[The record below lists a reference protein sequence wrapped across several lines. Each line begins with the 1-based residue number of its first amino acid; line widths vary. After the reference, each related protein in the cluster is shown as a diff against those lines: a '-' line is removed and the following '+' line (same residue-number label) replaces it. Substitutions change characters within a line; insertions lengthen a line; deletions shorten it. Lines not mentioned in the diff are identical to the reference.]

1 MAIASRD
8 VTRIVLAGIGV
19 TSIASIVYI
28 GGPFVEIGGYH
39 PFQSYI
45 VRELAVLLLVS
56 GFASFAGFKFFRR
69 RKHAKALAA
78 GITEA
83 DKKENDEPIL
93 KDKLKDALATLKS
106 ASGGKKDY
114 LYDLPWYLL
123 IGPPGSGKTTA
134 LINSGLKFPLLRGA
148 TPAAIAGVGGTRYCD
163 WWFTEEAVLID
174 TAGRY
179 TTQDSDATI
188 DKESWLSF
196 LGLLKKNR
204 PRQPINGVIVAI
216 SLEDLLTLSA
226 AELSAHANAIR
237 SRLLE
242 LHEQLKV
249 AFPVYALFTKGDLIG
264 GFQEYFAYLGEQGR
278 KQVWGVTFQTADK
291 SRNMVSEVG
300 VEYDAL
306 LERLSEEMLDR
317 LQDEPVPNTRVLLF
331 GFPAQMARLKQS
343 VHDFLTQIFEPTRYH
358 ASATLR
364 GFYFTSGTQQG
375 TPIDQLIGALVKSFG
390 AEEIPASTYS
400 GQGKSFFLH
409 DLILKVIVG
418 EAAWVSTDLAAVRRA
433 MILKAAAFSAIALV
447 FAGISTAWLVS
458 YSRNRALIEQTE
470 AADKKYLADAGPYA
484 KETVVGDHELHKV
497 LPLLQELRNFPAGY
511 AVRNAPTPWSAG
523 FGLSQRERLQSSSE
537 EAYRI
542 GLERLFRP
550 RLAFRLEQQ
559 LNDKVNDPGLL
570 YEGLKVYL
578 MIGGL
583 HPADRE
589 LITSWLRRDWAENLY
604 PGAANATGR
613 KLLEDHLNAMSD
625 LQTGSPLFSLD
636 GRLIEESQK
645 ALARLSV
652 AERAYE
658 LLKSEAHTSTAQD
671 WVAARAGGS
680 DVTRVFQAPGDPN
693 LENVRVPEFFTYYG
707 FQHDFIDR
715 LSDIAERIKRD
726 RWVLGTAGE
735 QTAVSEQ
742 YDHLSDDLLTLYT
755 RDFIATW
762 QAQLDKLRLRNLTA
776 DKPQYLGLNA
786 ISAPTSPLIQL
797 IESINAE
804 TMLTRER
811 PADSKSGAATNA
823 PAKPAPAT
831 LLGDRSRA
839 PGAEIEA
846 AFQPYQVLTKG
857 PPGHR
862 PVDDVVAILNDITQ
876 GLVLAATD
884 PSQLQRAV
892 LSLQDSLTRLRNSSA
907 RFPKPFSN
915 MLLTLVASVE
925 RSVALSSAGQLQV
938 ALRDQVTP
946 VCERTIA
953 NRYPFVR
960 ASSSDVPLADFGKL
974 FGTGG
979 VMDNFFRQYLD
990 PYVDRSGP
998 RWRWRETND
1007 LAHSLSPET
1016 LGEFQLASEIRD
1028 AFFQTGGNVPFV
1040 QIAVTPGV
1048 ITQGVARLEIGGNVI
1063 NNPVNDTSGVTSLFS
1078 TTRAH
1083 PQPPTPVLVQWPGA
1097 SLQAEVSAAADK
1109 NSTPSLLER
1118 SGPWAMFR
1126 LLEAGGLSVHGEN
1139 ASATFAVGGNFLRYS
1154 FQSGA
1159 TRNPLNLA
1167 ALRSF
1172 RCPSGL

>member
-1 MAIASRD
+1 MAINSRD
-8 VTRIVLAGIGV
+8 VTRIVLAGIGISSV
-19 TSIASIVYI
+19 ASIIYI

-45 VRELAVLLLVS
+45 VRELAVLVLVS
-56 GFASFAGFKFFRR
+56 AFASFGGFKFFQR
-69 RKHAKALAA
+69 RKKTKALAA

-83 DKKENDEPIL
+83 DKKENDEPVL
-93 KDKLKDALATLKS
+93 KDKMKDALATLKS

-123 IGPPGSGKTTA
+123 IGPPGCGKTTA

-179 TTQDSDATI
+179 TTQDSDAAT
-188 DKESWLSF
+188 DKESWQSF

-216 SLEDLLTLSA
+216 SLEDLVTLGS

-306 LERLSEEMLDR
+306 LERLSEETLDR

-343 VHDFLTQIFEPTRYH
+343 IQDFLTQIFEPTRYH
-358 ASATLR
+358 ANATLR

-433 MILKAAAFSAIALV
+433 MILKAAAFSTIALV

-470 AADKKYLADAGPYA
+470 AADKKYLVDAGPYA

-511 AVRNAPTPWSAG
+511 AVRDVSTPWSAG

-550 RLAFRLEQQ
+550 RLAYRLEEQ

-583 HPADRE
+583 HPADHD
-589 LITSWLRRDWAENLY
+589 LIASWMRRDWADNLY
-604 PGAANATGR
+604 PGAANAAGR
-613 KLLEDHLNAMSD
+613 KLLEDNLNAMFD

-636 GRLIEESQK
+636 GRLIAESQK
-645 ALARLSV
+645 TLARLSV
-652 AERAYE
+652 AQRAYE
-658 LLKSEAHTSTAQD
+658 LLKSEARTSTAHD
-671 WVAARAGGS
+671 WVAARAGGA
-680 DVTRVFQAPGDPN
+680 DVTRVFEAPGDPN

-707 FQHDFIDR
+707 FQHDFVDR
-715 LSDIAERIKRD
+715 LPNIAERIKND

-742 YDHLSDDLLTLYT
+742 YDHLSDDLLALYT

-762 QAQLDKLRLRNLTA
+762 QTQLSKLHFRNLTA

-786 ISAPTSPLIQL
+786 LSAPTSPLIQL
-797 IESINAE
+797 VETINAE
-804 TMLTRER
+804 TEVTHER
-811 PADSKSGAATNA
+811 PANSKPGSPPASPTAAATLFSNSA
-823 PAKPAPAT
+823 
-831 LLGDRSRA
+831 RA

-846 AFQPYQVLTKG
+846 AFQPYQVLVEG
-857 PPGHR
+857 AAGHR
-862 PVDDVVAILNDITQ
+862 PVDDVVATLNDITQ
-876 GLVLAATD
+876 GLVLAATT
-884 PSQLQRAV
+884 PSQVQRAV
-892 LSLQDSLTRLRNSSA
+892 LSLQDSLTKLRNSAA
-907 RFPKPFSN
+907 RFPKPFSD
-915 MLLTLVASVE
+915 MLLALVVNVE

-946 VCERTIA
+946 ACQRAIA

-960 ASSSDVPLADFGKL
+960 GSSSDVPLADFARL

-979 VMDNFFRQYLD
+979 VMDDFFKHYLD
-990 PYVDRSGP
+990 PYVDRSGS
-998 RWRWRETND
+998 RWRWRQTSD
-1007 LAHSLSPET
+1007 LSQTLSPET

-1040 QIAVTPGV
+1040 QIAVTPGF

-1063 NNPVNDTSGVTSLFS
+1063 NNPVNSTSSPSIFS
-1078 TTRAH
+1078 AARAR

-1097 SLQAEVSAAADK
+1097 SLQAEVSAAADA
-1109 NSTPSLLER
+1109 NSTPSILER

-1126 LLEAGGLSVHGEN
+1126 LLESGGLSVEGGH
-1139 ASATFAVGGNFLRYS
+1139 ASATFAVGGNLLRYS
-1154 FQSGA
+1154 FESAA